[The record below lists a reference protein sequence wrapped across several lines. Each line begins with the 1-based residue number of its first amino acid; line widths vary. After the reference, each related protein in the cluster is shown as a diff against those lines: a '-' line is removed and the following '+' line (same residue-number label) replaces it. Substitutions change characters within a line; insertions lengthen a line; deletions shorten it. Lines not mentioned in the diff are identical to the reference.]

1 MRKGGKDVKITKNTG
16 ELAAGTVVLLPDGET
31 LIIRGYCEATERYLV
46 QFVELDADDI
56 IATSEE
62 RYIGKWELIGAEI

>member
-1 MRKGGKDVKITKNTG
+1 MKITKKTG
-16 ELAAGTVVLLPDGET
+16 ELAAGTVVSLPDGET

-46 QFVELDADDI
+46 QYVELDADDI